1 MDVESWQGGGI
12 WRKKKNSSNLERRK
26 SPPSHRRNHKLC
38 PEFWKDCWAASL
50 GIFKSNVFK
59 KIINKS
65 CCQSTSLELRV
76 KIRSKFSTNSLKVDS
91 SMGLY
96 CRHSRISKYLHRN
109 RHQKEK
115 KKKNVKLICPRLIWK
130 KKAYTLSEQLTGF
143 SKRWPT
149 RRSWKS
155 LGHRKISPRS

>member
-1 MDVESWQGGGI
+1 MTRIRKKKVGTRVRANRDGTRILFFLLFMDVESWQGGGI

-96 CRHSRISKYLHRN
+96 CRHSRINKYLHRN

-115 KKKNVKLICPRLIWK
+115 KKKKTWNWSALD
-130 KKAYTLSEQLTGF
+130 
-143 SKRWPT
+143 
-149 RRSWKS
+149 
-155 LGHRKISPRS
+155 

>member
-1 MDVESWQGGGI
+1 MYGRIQTAREFFFFPSFHGCRELAGRRNLTKEKKTARI
-12 WRKKKNSSNLERRK
+12 WKG
-26 SPPSHRRNHKLC
+26 SPPSHRRDHKLC

-96 CRHSRISKYLHRN
+96 CRHSRSSKYLHRN

-115 KKKNVKLICPRLIWK
+115 KKKKTSSYHII
-130 KKAYTLSEQLTGF
+130 
-143 SKRWPT
+143 
-149 RRSWKS
+149 
-155 LGHRKISPRS
+155 ISTT